1 MHIRKKANIYT
12 TTSKKHKAFNNLLYT
27 HIGDL
32 LTCESYC
39 YWHIIPCIAI
49 HVYACLLTAVYLDET
64 HLILIMS
71 MLPPASLYDPSS
83 VILPDISQLPV
94 SSLHLS
100 STLSS
105 LWVSVP
111 VSTRGGTVS
120 RRGGTFPRWWRSVS
134 YRTTSTTEWRRSP
147 VSWGRSV
154 TWRNNNTRSPAATL
168 TSQEKAQ
175 GIGIKQPTLTTSI
188 IYLSTLL
195 HLVNNHTTVFSLY

>member
-1 MHIRKKANIYT
+1 MWK
-12 TTSKKHKAFNNLLYT
+12 LL
-27 HIGDL
+27 L
-32 LTCESYC
+32 LTHNTVYS
-39 YWHIIPCIAI
+39 
-49 HVYACLLTAVYLDET
+49 HVLVCLLTAVYLDET

-71 MLPPASLYDPSS
+71 VLPPASLYDLSS
-83 VILPDISQLPV
+83 VILSDISQLPV

-120 RRGGTFPRWWRSVS
+120 RRGRAFPRWWRSVS

-154 TWRNNNTRSPAATL
+154 TWRNDNTRSPAATL
-168 TSQEKAQ
+168 TSHEKAQ
-175 GIGIKQPTLTTSI
+175 GIGINQPTLTTGM
-188 IYLSTLL
+188 IYLSWLL
-195 HLVNNHTTVFSLY
+195 NIVKHHTT